1 MNPTNKI
8 CISYVADQPSGELTI
23 TEDLSNKQA
32 EIENGQ
38 ITIYKIY
45 SKNNQ
50 SICYIGQ
57 TNNYKTRMSQHRG
70 SCKTQHTLQYK
81 IINENGGWNEFN
93 HEVIDIIDW
102 KLKKIMYG
110 NFSYSEKVI
119 NLFES
124 QYATVKDIEGFWIY
138 VQNAKMNTQML
149 GFCRIYISIYAYY
162 LAKNHDH
169 IYGGTIDVILIW
181 LKTHISKN
189 RKYFTKEL
197 KCQVDDIYIF
207 LEKYYLDTLDD
218 FYYHDFLEQWG
229 DFFLNNELFK

>member
-1 MNPTNKI
+1 MQSNKFF
-8 CISYVADQPSGELTI
+8 ISHIACEPSGELI
-23 TEDLSNKQA
+23 IPEDLSNKQA
-32 EIENGQ
+32 EIKNGQ

-45 SKNNQ
+45 CKNNQ

-57 TNNYKTRMSQHRG
+57 TNNYKTRMNQHCS
-70 SCKTQHTLQYK
+70 SCKTQHTQQYK

-110 NFSYSEKVI
+110 KYSYSEKAI

-149 GFCRIYISIYAYY
+149 GFCRIYMSIYAYY
-162 LAKNHDH
+162 LVKNHDH
-169 IYGGTIDVILIW
+169 LYGGTNDVILIW
-181 LKTHISKN
+181 LRTYINKN
-189 RKYFTKEL
+189 KKYFTKEL
-197 KCQVDDIYIF
+197 KYQVDDIYKF
-207 LEKYYLDTLDD
+207 LEKYYLDTFDD

-229 DFFLNNELFK
+229 DFYLHNELFK